1 MIPVTLILLVL
12 FIGLGLPVAASMGL
26 LGVALSKTY
35 SFLPLTY
42 AIGDVAWM
50 TSTSFI
56 LLAIPLYIMMGEV
69 LLRSG
74 MAERMYGAMSCWL
87 SWLPGGLMHSNF
99 ASCGLFAAT
108 SGTSVATAATVGTV
122 AIPEIERHGYDRR
135 IFLGTLAAGGTVGI
149 LIPPSTNM
157 ILYGLLTDTSIPKL
171 YLAGFVPGA
180 LLVALFMATTLLV
193 CRIYPAARGR
203 RVTFTW
209 AERWRALPAFLAPMT
224 IFLLVVGSIYAGVAT
239 PAESGALGLAASLAL
254 AARHGRLDWP
264 MLRAAILGSM
274 RTTAMS
280 MALLVAAYFLN
291 FVIGSIG
298 LTRAIND
305 LVVGL
310 GLTPYA
316 LLLMVVVFYFVLG
329 MFMDTLTMMVATV
342 PIIAPTVFAAGFD
355 AVWFGVIMMLLIEVA
370 MITPP
375 VGLNLF
381 VIQSIRDKGEID
393 DVIVGVLPYVA
404 TMLLFI
410 ALITIFPGI
419 VLFAPGLIAN

>member
-1 MIPVTLILLVL
+1 
-12 FIGLGLPVAASMGL
+12 
-26 LGVALSKTY
+26 
-35 SFLPLTY
+35 
-42 AIGDVAWM
+42 
-50 TSTSFI
+50 
-56 LLAIPLYIMMGEV
+56 
-69 LLRSG
+69 
-74 MAERMYGAMSCWL
+74 
-87 SWLPGGLMHSNF
+87 
-99 ASCGLFAAT
+99 
-108 SGTSVATAATVGTV
+108 
-122 AIPEIERHGYDRR
+122 
-135 IFLGTLAAGGTVGI
+135 
-149 LIPPSTNM
+149 
-157 ILYGLLTDTSIPKL
+157 
-171 YLAGFVPGA
+171 
-180 LLVALFMATTLLV
+180 
-193 CRIYPAARGR
+193 
-203 RVTFTW
+203 
-209 AERWRALPAFLAPMT
+209 MT

-239 PAESGALGLAASLAL
+239 PAESGALGLAASLGL
-254 AARHGRLDWP
+254 AARHGRLTWP

-381 VIQSIRDKGEID
+381 VIQSIREKGEIN
-393 DVIVGVLPYVA
+393 DVIIGVLPFVA